1 MRPRIPNLPI
11 TAARLAGAVLFAF
24 LPRAHAAGSAPAGS
38 APVVAVA
45 AVIRAD
51 LARELAVQAEFKP
64 YNEIDL
70 HAKVSGYLQQL
81 KADLGDTVKSGD
93 VIATLEVPELRQ
105 DLAKGDAAMARAEAS
120 HKEAHQQFTRLA
132 NARRAQPDLIAQ
144 QDLDLA
150 EAKAATAAA
159 ALAEARADREKVRAM
174 EAYTRIVAPFDGV
187 VTKRYADPG
196 ALIQAGTSSH
206 SQALPIVRLSQ
217 NTRLRLSFP
226 LSVSYLDAIRIGE
239 TFQVDLGGN
248 LGRRTLTL
256 ARFSRRISADTRTMI
271 GEADVA
277 NPDLALI
284 PGMYATVLLQVDRR
298 PKALSVPVEAVA
310 GSKQT
315 TAFVV
320 NAKGTIEE
328 RVLKL
333 GIETPT
339 RYEVLAGLSEG
350 ELVMVGSRSQVRVG
364 QQVSPKLIPSD
375 PAP

>member
-1 MRPRIPNLPI
+1 MIPRSPRLLFA
-11 TAARLAGAVLFAF
+11 TRLAGAVLLAP
-24 LPRAHAAGSAPAGS
+24 LTRGLAANPAPTGST
-38 APVVAVA
+38 PVVAVA
-45 AVIRAD
+45 AVVRAD

-64 YNEIDL
+64 YNEVDL

-81 KADLGDTVKSGD
+81 RVDLGDAVKSGD

-105 DLAKGDAAMARAEAS
+105 DLAKADAAVARAEAS
-120 HKEAHQQFTRLA
+120 HKEASQQFTRLA
-132 NARRAQPDLIAQ
+132 NARRAQPELIAQ

-150 EAKAATAAA
+150 EAKSAAAAA
-159 ALAEARADREKVRAM
+159 ALTEAKADREKVRAM

-206 SQALPIVRLSQ
+206 QQALPVIRLSQ
-217 NTRLRLSFP
+217 NSRLRLSFP
-226 LSVSYLDAIRIGE
+226 LSVSFIDAIKVGE
-239 TFQVDLGGN
+239 AFEVDLGEKR
-248 LGRRTLTL
+248 GRQTLTL
-256 ARFSRRISADTRTMI
+256 ARFSRRISSDTRTMI

-277 NPDLALI
+277 NADLALV
-284 PGMYATVLLQVDRR
+284 PGMYATVILQVDRR
-298 PKALSVPVEAVA
+298 SKALSIPVEAVA
-310 GSKQT
+310 GAKQT

-320 NAKGTIEE
+320 NAKGVIEE

-339 RYEVLAGLSEG
+339 RYEVLSGVTEG

-364 QQVSPKLIPSD
+364 QQVSTRQANSSA
-375 PAP
+375 AP